1 MKEIELSAGTI
12 RYRDSGGDGPTIV
25 FVHGIVV
32 DGTLWRKVTPA
43 LEGQFRCI
51 VPDWPLGSH
60 TKAMKPDAD
69 LSPPGL
75 AMLIGEFLDKLDL
88 TNVTLVANDTG
99 GALTQILLAN
109 GNTDRVAKVVL
120 TPCDSFDNFLPPMF
134 KPLQLIAKIPG
145 AVYPV
150 AQGMRANFFR
160 RLPLAFGWLAKHPIP
175 KEVSA
180 GWVRPIQ
187 HDKGVRRDAAK
198 LLRGVDKRHTLEAAD
213 KLKGFDKPVLI
224 AWAPEDKFFPLD
236 HARKLADILPA
247 GHVEEVEDSYTYVP
261 EDQPER
267 LAQLVS
273 GFAAR

>member
-12 RYRDSGGDGPTIV
+12 RYRESGDGPPLV

-32 DGTLWRKVTPA
+32 DGTLWRKVTPG
-43 LEGQFRCI
+43 LESRFRCI

-75 AMLIGEFLDKLDL
+75 ARLITEFIEKKDL
-88 TNVTLVANDTG
+88 RDVTLVANDTG
-99 GALTQILLAN
+99 GALTQIALA
-109 GNTDRVAKVVL
+109 GGGTDRIARVVL

-134 KPLQLIAKIPG
+134 KPLQVLARVPG

-150 AQGMRANFFR
+150 AQSLRLNAGR
-160 RLPLAFGWLAKHPIP
+160 RLPIAFGWLAKRPIP
-175 KEVSA
+175 KDVSA
-180 GWVRPIQ
+180 AWVRPLQ
-187 HDKGVRRDAAK
+187 TDRGVRRDAAK
-198 LLRGVDKRHTLEAAD
+198 LLRGVHKRYTLEAAD

-224 AWAPEDKFFPLD
+224 AWATEDRFFPLE
-236 HARKLADILPA
+236 HAHKLADAMPQA
-247 GHVEEVEDSYTYVP
+247 HVEEIEDSRTYVP

-267 LAQLVS
+267 LTQLIAE
-273 GFAAR
+273 FAGR

>member
-1 MKEIELSAGTI
+1 MNEIELSAGTI
-12 RYRDSGGDGPTIV
+12 RYRETGDGPPLV

-32 DGTLWRKVTPA
+32 DGTLWRKVTPG
-43 LEGQFRCI
+43 LESKFRCI

-75 AMLIGEFLDKLDL
+75 ARLINEFIEKKDL
-88 TNVTLVANDTG
+88 REVTLVANDTG
-99 GALTQILLAN
+99 GALTQIALTN
-109 GNTDRVAKVVL
+109 GGTDRIARVVL

-134 KPLQLIAKIPG
+134 KPLQLLARVPG

-150 AQGMRANFFR
+150 AQSLRLNAGR
-160 RLPLAFGWLAKHPIP
+160 RLPIAFGWLSKRPVP

-180 GWVRPIQ
+180 GWVRALQ
-187 HDKGVRRDAAK
+187 HDRGVRRDAAK
-198 LLRGVDKRHTLEAAD
+198 LLRGVHKRYTLEAAD

-224 AWAPEDKFFPLD
+224 AWATEDRFFPLE
-236 HARKLADILPA
+236 HAHKLADILPQA
-247 GHVEEVEDSYTYVP
+247 HVEEIEDSRTYVP

-267 LAQLVS
+267 LTRLIAD
-273 GFAAR
+273 FAGR